1 MTRYE
6 EKQSLWTIL
15 EENVTLSRPHSCN
28 HKAHHLDFLGFEVL
42 YFPCYPSLSI
52 KCMKSC
58 TSTISL

>member
-28 HKAHHLDFLGFEVL
+28 HKAHHLDFLGFEVAD
-42 YFPCYPSLSI
+42 FPLLPILI
-52 KCMKSC
+52 N
-58 TSTISL
+58 